1 MVYTKEVYTEM
12 IERCKS
18 IASDF
23 MKTVTAKRA
32 PLDPVNNED
41 DIDEFEISQEEI
53 IALFEQ
59 FKQEMGLESEI
70 GFFRDNDEEYGRYSE
85 HMDAVSLPLCIGCY
99 PGRKIVEHMTHELF
113 HAFQYAAICEP
124 DNYPCFDEETIKKWD
139 YEFKNYISG
148 DKNMRQYLG
157 QEIEKSARAFGE
169 MMGNKDNSCGL

>member
-12 IERCKS
+12 IERCKR

-23 MKTVTAKRA
+23 IENVAAKRA
-32 PLDPVNNED
+32 PLDPVNNVD
-41 DIDEFEISQEEI
+41 DIDEFEVSQEEI
-53 IALFEQ
+53 IDLFER
-59 FKQEMGLESEI
+59 FKQEMCLESEI

-99 PGRKIVEHMTHELF
+99 PGRKIVEHMMHELF
-113 HAFQYAAICEP
+113 HAFQYAAICKP
-124 DNYPCFDEETIKKWD
+124 DNYSCFDKETIKKWD

-157 QEIEKSARAFGE
+157 QEIEKTAREFAK
-169 MMGNKDNSCGL
+169 MIAGL